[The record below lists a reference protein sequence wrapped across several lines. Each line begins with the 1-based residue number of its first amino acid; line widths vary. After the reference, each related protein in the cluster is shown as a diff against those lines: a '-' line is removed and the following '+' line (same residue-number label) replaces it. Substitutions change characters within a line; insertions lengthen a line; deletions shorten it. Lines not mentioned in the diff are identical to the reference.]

1 MALLLVTQRLESW
14 GLISH
19 HIRLMR
25 HTKRGNT
32 TMDKIQEYCLQI
44 RTLEKVPVTASTV
57 EIVLRL
63 AEARA
68 KLRQEVNTWDK
79 LQHESRQEGE

>member
-1 MALLLVTQRLESW
+1 
-14 GLISH
+14 
-19 HIRLMR
+19 
-25 HTKRGNT
+25 
-32 TMDKIQEYCLQI
+32 MDKIQEYCLQI